1 MKTELEAV
9 SSVKKRLKVEVPS
22 DLVTQARAQ
31 AVSELGKKA
40 KVEGFRP
47 GHIPPQI
54 IEKKFGHELQQM
66 TIEKVVDQTLGL
78 AFEQAKL
85 RPISKPE
92 INPGMWSA
100 VGNFSYTATFEVLP
114 EMTLKDYKGLKLE
127 KTEVKVESKEI
138 EEELK
143 RLQATMT
150 QLEPTPT
157 ETALA
162 IGHVAII
169 DFKGLADGKRF
180 QGGEAKDYVIEMGT
194 GNMLADFEAGLKGAK
209 AGEKKELRFEYP
221 KDYFNKE
228 LAGKEAKF
236 DVTVKQIRKKN
247 VPELNDD
254 FAKDLGN
261 YKNLNEVRDDVNK
274 QIDTTKENQ
283 QKGELYNQI
292 LKQLVDQNKFDLPES
307 LVQSE
312 LAYMLNDIAQEM
324 KRRGQKVEDLNVE
337 EAIKELKPDAEFRVR
352 SFLVLDQVAED
363 AKLEVTEQEMENRLA
378 AIAKGLKKP
387 PAEIKAYYEKNKMVG
402 SLQTRIL
409 HEKALEFVLNEAKIK
424 VVKPKKEKK

>member
-127 KTEVKVESKEI
+127 KTEVKMPRTKKGKICNRNLILYVPNKTKSPRKSRRQK
-138 EEELK
+138 K
-143 RLQATMT
+143 RGRGSTL
-150 QLEPTPT
+150 LSPPC
-157 ETALA
+157 
-162 IGHVAII
+162 
-169 DFKGLADGKRF
+169 R
-180 QGGEAKDYVIEMGT
+180 
-194 GNMLADFEAGLKGAK
+194 
-209 AGEKKELRFEYP
+209 
-221 KDYFNKE
+221 
-228 LAGKEAKF
+228 
-236 DVTVKQIRKKN
+236 
-247 VPELNDD
+247 
-254 FAKDLGN
+254 
-261 YKNLNEVRDDVNK
+261 
-274 QIDTTKENQ
+274 
-283 QKGELYNQI
+283 
-292 LKQLVDQNKFDLPES
+292 QNS
-307 LVQSE
+307 CHW
-312 LAYMLNDIAQEM
+312 A
-324 KRRGQKVEDLNVE
+324 
-337 EAIKELKPDAEFRVR
+337 
-352 SFLVLDQVAED
+352 
-363 AKLEVTEQEMENRLA
+363 
-378 AIAKGLKKP
+378 
-387 PAEIKAYYEKNKMVG
+387 
-402 SLQTRIL
+402 
-409 HEKALEFVLNEAKIK
+409 
-424 VVKPKKEKK
+424 